1 MLLPPSDFASGT
13 IATHHKMSNP
23 HNPTPPHTK
32 TNADIITDVTKWQ
45 EQLDMPA
52 YSWSIRPLLDLQ
64 RQIQHPFFPH
74 AYPPPP
80 TIYLHRQQLYLRL
93 HTLYLAMKN
102 QTLST
107 FYTRIRCP
115 RCHQLP
121 VRDHPYHL
129 TSLQDG
135 NHSLP
140 RAALALWRTLRREM
154 EGVDLL
160 QLRQGHLDQVL
171 AGLWEV
177 ERVFLEG
184 DQGGCGVEA
193 WNGGRRDGP
202 ALG

>member
-1 MLLPPSDFASGT
+1 
-13 IATHHKMSNP
+13 MSNP
-23 HNPTPPHTK
+23 DNLTLPHTK
-32 TNADIITDVTKWQ
+32 TSAEIITDVTQWQ
-45 EQLDMPA
+45 EQLHMPA

-74 AYPPPP
+74 AYPPPS
-80 TIYLHRQQLYLRL
+80 TIYLHRQQLYMRL

-121 VRDHPYHL
+121 VRDHPYHF
-129 TSLQDG
+129 TSMQDV

-140 RAALALWRTLRREM
+140 REALALWKTLRREM

-160 QLRQGHLDQVL
+160 QLRQGHLDRVL
-171 AGLWEV
+171 EGLWEV
-177 ERVFLEG
+177 ERLFLEG

-193 WNGGRRDGP
+193 WNGGRGGP

>member
-1 MLLPPSDFASGT
+1 MLLLLSDSASVT
-13 IATHHKMSNP
+13 TATHHKMSNP
-23 HNPTPPHTK
+23 HNPTLPHTK
-32 TNADIITDVTKWQ
+32 TTTDIITDVTKWQ
-45 EQLDMPA
+45 EQLHMPT

-74 AYPPPP
+74 AYPPPS
-80 TIYLHRQQLYLRL
+80 TIYLHKQQLYLRL

-121 VRDHPYHL
+121 VRDHPYHS
-129 TSLQDG
+129 TSLQDL

-140 RAALALWRTLRREM
+140 REASTLWRTLRREM

-171 AGLWEV
+171 EGLWEV
-177 ERVFLEG
+177 ERLFLEG
-184 DQGGCGVEA
+184 DQGGCGVEV
-193 WNGGRRDGP
+193 WNGGRGGP